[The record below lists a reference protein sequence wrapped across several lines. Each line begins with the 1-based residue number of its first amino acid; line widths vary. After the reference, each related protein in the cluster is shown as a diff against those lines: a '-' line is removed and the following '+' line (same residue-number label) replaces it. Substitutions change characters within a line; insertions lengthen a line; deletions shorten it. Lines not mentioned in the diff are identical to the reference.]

1 MFFLLLVGVV
11 FGTLFNSLSS
21 FMQMLIDPNE
31 FQVVQ
36 DKMFASFNNINT
48 DLLGFAGAVFLLT
61 GIYVW
66 RFTRFLTCCRS
77 AGSTP
82 STLGLITISL

>member
-1 MFFLLLVGVV
+1 M

-48 DLLGFAGAVFLLT
+48 DLLWFAGAVFLLT

-66 RFTRFLTCCRS
+66 RFTRF
-77 AGSTP
+77 
-82 STLGLITISL
+82 